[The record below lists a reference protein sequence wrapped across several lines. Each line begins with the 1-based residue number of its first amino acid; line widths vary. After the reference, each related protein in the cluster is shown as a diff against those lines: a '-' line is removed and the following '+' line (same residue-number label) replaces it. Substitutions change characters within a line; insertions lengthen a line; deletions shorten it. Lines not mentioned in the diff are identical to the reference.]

1 MTSHEH
7 EESEKVLR
15 STFPSLDEWQS
26 RVAKPFRPDANTDL
40 AIDDGDWPHFPHS
53 TIAWSG
59 LVAATDHLS
68 AIRRHIEAG
77 QLFPL
82 AHPTLCRT
90 ALIGASQVVW
100 VLAPGNRADRV
111 RRSRTV
117 LAFIYKN
124 HLQYLKG
131 LQSLTDTPHSGTD
144 IVAALVDQRLNE
156 LTLKRNADNQN
167 ESLNT
172 TKMIRS
178 AAETAFTKPELVD
191 QVVLAWQSGS
201 GAAHGLPWGLFGT
214 PGTVQSGPV
223 GADGVAEFEAGGSL
237 SRIAN
242 SYMAA
247 FYLAEHGWKLLKQRG
262 VQSP

>member
-1 MTSHEH
+1 MTSQEDK
-7 EESEKVLR
+7 ESEKVLR
-15 STFPSLDEWQS
+15 STFPTLDKWQIKL
-26 RVAKPFRPDANTDL
+26 AKPFRPAANSQL
-40 AIDDGDWPHFPHS
+40 AADDVDWPHFPHS

-59 LVAATDHLS
+59 LVAASDHLS
-68 AIRRHIEAG
+68 AIRRHIEAR

-100 VLAPGNRADRV
+100 VLTPDDRAGRL

-117 LAFIYKN
+117 IAYIYKN

-131 LQSLTDTPHSGTD
+131 LQGIADTPHAGTD
-144 IVAALVDQRLNE
+144 TVAALVDQRLSE
-156 LTLKRNADNQN
+156 LTLKRDADNQK

-172 TKMIRS
+172 TNMIRS
-178 AAETAFTKPELVD
+178 AAETAFTKPELVE

-214 PGTVQSGPV
+214 PGTVQSAPA
-223 GADGVAEFEAGGSL
+223 GADGIAEFQAGGSL

-247 FYLAEHGWKLLKQRG
+247 FYLAEQGWKLLEQRNAA
-262 VQSP
+262 SP

>member
-1 MTSHEH
+1 MTSQEH
-7 EESEKVLR
+7 KESVEVVR
-15 STFPSLDEWQS
+15 STFPSLDEWQIK
-26 RVAKPFRPDANTDL
+26 VAKPFRPDANTQL
-40 AIDDGDWPHFPHS
+40 AADDVDWPHFPHS
-53 TIAWSG
+53 TVAWSG

-68 AIRRHIEAG
+68 AIRRHIEAR

-100 VLAPGNRADRV
+100 VLAPDDRADRL

-124 HLQYLKG
+124 HLQYLRG
-131 LQSLTDTPHSGTD
+131 LQSVADTPHSGTD
-144 IVAALVDQRLNE
+144 TVAALVDQLLSE
-156 LTLKRNADNQN
+156 LALKRNADNQN

-172 TKMIRS
+172 TNMIRS
-178 AAETAFTKPELVD
+178 AAETAFTKPELVE

-214 PGTVQSGPV
+214 PGTVQSGPAD
-223 GADGVAEFEAGGSL
+223 ADGIAEFQAGGSL

-247 FYLAEHGWKLLKQRG
+247 FYLAEKGWKLIEQRNAA
-262 VQSP
+262 SP